1 MENQGTGIE
10 TAPLS
15 QFELGS
21 NLRPVES
28 LDRAGAQKELAAVN
42 LACGDKSQHPYWDET
57 NPAHKQA
64 VERVHRLLGRISL
77 TDEEKA
83 KQAEERKE
91 EVDRKSAEAWEK
103 YEREEGERKIQKAQD
118 QLREKLA
125 REGRSAD
132 KQEAGA
138 IIENA
143 QALLGDL
150 EKQGILEPDF
160 RDFLD
165 AVKEGGDPEGD
176 SLDLIHALAI
186 VKGVVGRYG
195 EWKKKAK

>member
-1 MENQGTGIE
+1 MDNQTGIE
-10 TAPLS
+10 SAPLS

-21 NLRPVES
+21 NLPPVES

-42 LACGDKSQHPYWDET
+42 LAGGEKSQHPYWDET

-64 VERVHRLLGRISL
+64 VERVQRLLGRIKL
-77 TDEEKA
+77 TDEEKS

-91 EVDRKSAEAWEK
+91 EVDRQSTVVWAR

-118 QLREKLA
+118 LLREQAVSQGKSL
-125 REGRSAD
+125 D

-143 QALLGDL
+143 QALLGEL
-150 EKQGILEPDF
+150 ESQGILEPDF
-160 RDFLD
+160 KDFLD

-176 SLDLIHALAI
+176 SLDLIHALSI
-186 VKGVVGRYG
+186 LKDVRGRYD